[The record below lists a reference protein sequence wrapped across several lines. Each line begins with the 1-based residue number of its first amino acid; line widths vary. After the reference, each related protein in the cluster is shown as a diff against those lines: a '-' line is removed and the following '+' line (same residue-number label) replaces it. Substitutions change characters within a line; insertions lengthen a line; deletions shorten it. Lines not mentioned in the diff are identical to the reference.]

1 MQTSLATA
9 DTNLKTWDIFCRVVD
24 NYGDI
29 GVCWRLARQLAD
41 EHQLSVRLWV
51 DEIAAL
57 KQIWPET
64 KLTSTQMLAKVQVCI
79 WQEDFHTEQVAEV
92 VIEAFACHLPENYI
106 AQMKQAAKA
115 PCWINLEY
123 LSAESWVEGC
133 HQLTSMHP
141 QNGLKKTFFF
151 PGFNQQTGGLLRE
164 SNLLAQRDKLLL
176 KEARSVFLT
185 QLGVSENL
193 DNALIIS
200 LFSYEN
206 QAIASLITTWSQA
219 LNPIIC
225 LVPASKALASVNAAL
240 NLNFVSGGH
249 HTIGSLQ
256 LKVIP
261 FLNQMDYDR
270 LLWACDIN
278 FVRGEDSFVRAQWAA
293 RPFVWH
299 IYPQDEAAHLIKLN
313 AFLDKYTHTMEPA
326 LAAAI
331 NQLWNCWNW
340 GENCSDPWNQLME
353 QLQNWRQ
360 YNQHWHKHLSAM
372 PDLATNL
379 VCFAQKKPVEIR

>member
-1 MQTSLATA
+1 M
-9 DTNLKTWDIFCRVVD
+9 KTWDIFCRVID

-29 GVCWRLARQLAD
+29 GVCWRLARQLAN

-64 KLTSTQMLAKVQVCI
+64 TLASTQMLAKVQVCI
-79 WQEDFHTEQVAEV
+79 WQEDFHTDQVAEV
-92 VIEAFACHLPENYI
+92 VIEAFACHLPESYI
-106 AQMKQAAKA
+106 AQMKQTATA

-151 PGFNQQTGGLLRE
+151 PGFNEKTGGLLRE
-164 SNLLAQRDKLLL
+164 SDLLAQRDKLLL
-176 KEARSVFLT
+176 TEEKSLFLT
-185 QLGVSENL
+185 QLGVSEDL
-193 DNALIIS
+193 QNALIIS

-206 QAIASLITTWSQA
+206 QAIASLINTWSQA
-219 LNPIIC
+219 PNPIIC
-225 LVPASKALASVNAAL
+225 LVPAGKTLTSINTAL
-240 NLNFVSGGH
+240 NLQLVSGDNYTSGA
-249 HTIGSLQ
+249 LQ

-261 FLNQMDYDR
+261 FLNQTDYDR
-270 LLWACDIN
+270 LLWVCDIN

-293 RPFVWH
+293 KPFVWH
-299 IYPQDEAAHLIKLN
+299 IYSQDEDAHLIKLN
-313 AFLDKYTHTMEPA
+313 AFLYKYTDTMEPA
-326 LAAAI
+326 LAMTI
-331 NQLWNCWNW
+331 KQLWNRWNL
-340 GENCSDPWNQLME
+340 GENCSNPWNQLIE
-353 QLQNWRQ
+353 QLPDWRQ
-360 YNQHWHKHLSAM
+360 HNWNWHKHLSAT

-379 VCFAQKKPVEIR
+379 VYFAQKKPVEIR

>member
-1 MQTSLATA
+1 M
-9 DTNLKTWDIFCRVVD
+9 KTWDIFCRVID

-29 GVCWRLARQLAD
+29 GVCWRLARQLAN

-57 KQIWPET
+57 KQIWPEAT
-64 KLTSTQMLAKVQVCI
+64 LAPIQMLAKVEVCI
-79 WQEDFHTEQVAEV
+79 WREDYHSYQVAEV
-92 VIEAFACHLPENYI
+92 VIEAFACHLPESYI
-106 AQMKQAAKA
+106 AQMKQAATA
-115 PCWINLEY
+115 PCWLNLEY

-151 PGFNQQTGGLLRE
+151 PGFNGKTGGLLRE
-164 SNLLAQRDKLLL
+164 SDLLAQRDQLLL
-176 KEARSVFLT
+176 TEEKSIFLT

-193 DNALIIS
+193 ENTLIIS

-206 QAIASLITTWSQA
+206 QAIASLLNTWSKA

-225 LVPASKALASVNAAL
+225 LVPASKTLTSINASL
-240 NLNFVSGGH
+240 NLNLITGDN
-249 HTIGSLQ
+249 HTFGALR

-261 FLNQMDYDR
+261 FLNQTDYDR
-270 LLWACDIN
+270 LLWVCDIN

-293 RPFVWH
+293 KPFVWH

-313 AFLDKYTHTMEPA
+313 AFLTKYTDTMEPA
-326 LAAAI
+326 LAVAI
-331 NQLWNCWNW
+331 NQLWNSWNQD
-340 GENCSDPWNQLME
+340 ENCSSAWNQLIE
-353 QLQNWRQ
+353 HYQGWRQHNQNWS
-360 YNQHWHKHLSAM
+360 KCLSTA
-372 PDLATNL
+372 PDLAANL
-379 VCFAQKKPVEIR
+379 VCFAQKNL